1 MGDFHEKYGMA
12 LKTAPNQILEN
23 FGTKTST
30 DPFFLALKAA
40 PKTALKT
47 ALTSSAMILLNKN
60 GTKNS
65 TISVPF
71 LVPLFYLI
79 KTALKTALKTAPL
92 LALSIKIKYTTINI
106 VLFNNKTVLTI
117 SNDYDKSPGR
127 K

>member
-1 MGDFHEKYGMA
+1 MGDFHEKNGMA
-12 LKTAPNQILEN
+12 LKTALNQILEN

-30 DPFFLALKAA
+30 DPFFLALKPA

-92 LALSIKIKYTTINI
+92 LALSIDREDC
-106 VLFNNKTVLTI
+106 VLV
-117 SNDYDKSPGR
+117 R
-127 K
+127 H